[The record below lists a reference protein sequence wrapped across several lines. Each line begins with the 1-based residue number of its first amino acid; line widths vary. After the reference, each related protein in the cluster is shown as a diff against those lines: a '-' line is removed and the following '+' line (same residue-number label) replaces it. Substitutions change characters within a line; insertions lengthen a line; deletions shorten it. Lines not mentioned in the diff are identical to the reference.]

1 LFLLAFLLIKMD
13 IEQLD
18 KEPPTI
24 SLPLVAQI
32 DEQFM
37 VMANSAPILLWAS
50 GSDKLAFF
58 FNKAWLQYTGRTMEE
73 EAGDG
78 WYEGVHPSD
87 LEKYFKLYNKAFD
100 KKKEFKIE
108 YRLRRFDGK
117 YRWVLDNGQPHFTKD
132 KIFAG
137 YIGSC
142 IDIHEIKELE
152 GRKNQF
158 ITAASHELKT
168 PVTSLSIYLHLIAEF
183 LKSNQEEK
191 YAAYA
196 TSAITQV
203 NKITG
208 LINQLLDLSRIESD
222 SLNFE
227 WSVFSLYELVNSIVD
242 KIQSTTLSHKIEI
255 KGNCRGNIEGDKERL
270 SQAIENLLT
279 NAIKFSQGHNK
290 IIVELSENTKY
301 MQVSIVDFGIGIDKF
316 HLPKIFERFYRIPGQ
331 KEETFPGLG
340 IGLFISQQ
348 IIKKHGGKIWAE
360 SIQNKETKFNFQIP
374 IFKKMFD

>member
-1 LFLLAFLLIKMD
+1 MIFLLIKMD
-13 IEQLD
+13 IEQLY

-73 EAGDG
+73 EAGNG
-78 WYEGVHPSD
+78 WSEGVHPSD
-87 LEKYFKLYNKAFD
+87 LEKYFKIYNEAFD

-196 TSAITQV
+196 ESAITQV

-290 IIVELSENTKY
+290 ITVELFENTKY

-374 IFKKMFD
+374 IFKKMSD

>member
-1 LFLLAFLLIKMD
+1 MIFLLIKMD

-18 KEPPTI
+18 KEPATI

-73 EAGDG
+73 EAGNG
-78 WYEGVHPSD
+78 WSEGVHPSD
-87 LEKYFKLYNKAFD
+87 LEKYFKIYNEAFD

-196 TSAITQV
+196 ESAITQV

-227 WSVFSLYELVNSIVD
+227 WSVFSLYELINSIVD

-290 IIVELSENTKY
+290 ITVELFENTKY

-374 IFKKMFD
+374 IFKKMSD

>member
-1 LFLLAFLLIKMD
+1 MIFLLIKMD

-18 KEPPTI
+18 KEPATI

-73 EAGDG
+73 EAGNG
-78 WYEGVHPSD
+78 WSEGVHPSD
-87 LEKYFKLYNKAFD
+87 LEKYFKIYNEAFD

-196 TSAITQV
+196 ESAITQV

-227 WSVFSLYELVNSIVD
+227 WSVFSLYELINSIVD

-290 IIVELSENTKY
+290 ITVELSENTKY

-374 IFKKMFD
+374 IFKKMSD

>member
-196 TSAITQV
+196 ASAITQV